1 MKTLVLRNQMFS
13 ITTTKPRVNASTYV
27 LFDVT
32 LVDSSLRRD
41 EEIARPLAK
50 GPNLFNFSRYEERS

>member
-1 MKTLVLRNQMFS
+1 MKTLVLRNQIFS

-50 GPNLFNFSRYEERS
+50 RPKLI